1 MTTQTLVVAA
11 VCFRDAAD
19 RILTVRKR
27 GTTAFMLPGG
37 KLEQG
42 EGPDSA
48 ALREVQEELGVQI
61 SKNDL
66 TLLGSWTA
74 FAANE
79 LDTEIDATIYLTGV
93 LISPVA
99 SGEIEELRW
108 VHPADSIEPACLLA
122 PLLLDYVFPAL
133 AA

>member
-37 KLEQG
+37 KLEHG

-48 ALREVQEELGVQI
+48 ALREVYEELGVEI
-61 SKNDL
+61 TKDDL

-74 FAANE
+74 SAANE

-93 LISPVA
+93 LISPAA
-99 SGEIEELRW
+99 SGEIEELLW
-108 VHPADSIEPACLLA
+108 VHPTDSTEPAFRLA
-122 PLLLDYVFPAL
+122 PLLLDFVFPAL